1 MNQLKKYH
9 TGRAFGALLGIA
21 FCGVSIVAAPLSAQ
35 TAPAVA
41 APSAGAAN
49 INITPRRVIFDR
61 NKRTEAVYVF
71 NQGNAAVTVDV
82 ALIDNVMLPS
92 GEIVPVSRAAEKG
105 PAAVAAA
112 ATIKSA
118 KPLLLAAPSRLV
130 LGPGQGKTVRVRASF
145 PDAAEGAE
153 YRSHLTVTTVPPADS
168 GLTAEQAAAAQ
179 RGELVLRIQ
188 SIFGLSIPLIVR
200 SGAINGTAS
209 FGMITG
215 GSDNGVNENGKGVLL
230 VPIRRSGTNSVYGNV
245 EARVG
250 KNEVIGLVRGLAV
263 YPEVNERLATI
274 PLLRPLRK
282 GEVVTVRYFAEEAK
296 PGTSL
301 ASGSFTAP

>member
-1 MNQLKKYH
+1 MNQLKKCH
-9 TGRAFGALLGIA
+9 TGRAFGALLGVA
-21 FCGVSIVAAPLSAQ
+21 FCGASFVTAPLSAQ
-35 TAPAVA
+35 TAPAIVS
-41 APSAGAAN
+41 PSAGAAN

-61 NKRTEAVYVF
+61 NKRTEAIYVF

-82 ALIDNVMLPS
+82 TLIDNVMLPS
-92 GEIVPVSRAAEKG
+92 GEIVPVSLAAEKG

-112 ATIKSA
+112 ATVKSA
-118 KPLLLAAPSRLV
+118 KQLLLAAPSRLV
-130 LGPGQGKTVRVRASF
+130 LGPGRGKTIRVRASF
-145 PDAAEGAE
+145 SDAPEGAE
-153 YRSHLTVTTVPPADS
+153 YRSHLTVITVPPADS

-200 SGAINGTAS
+200 SGMVNGTAS
-209 FGMITG
+209 LGTITS
-215 GSDNGVNENGKGVLL
+215 GSENGKGVLL
-230 VPIRRSGTNSVYGNV
+230 VSIRRSGTNSVYGNV

-263 YPEVNERLATI
+263 YPEVSERLATI

-296 PGTSL
+296 PGASL